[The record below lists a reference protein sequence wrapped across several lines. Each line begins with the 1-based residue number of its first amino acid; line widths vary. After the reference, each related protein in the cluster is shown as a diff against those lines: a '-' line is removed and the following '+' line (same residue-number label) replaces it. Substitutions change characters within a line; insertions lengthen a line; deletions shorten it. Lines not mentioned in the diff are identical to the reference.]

1 MERRHI
7 TLPLTE
13 ELAKT
18 LHAGESGTAYRNH
31 LYIQG
36 CRTQKNVR
44 STGKGRKASL

>member
-1 MERRHI
+1 MEKHI

-13 ELAKT
+13 ELADT
-18 LHAGESGTAYRNH
+18 LHAGDHGILDRNH

-36 CRTQKNVR
+36 CRPQTNVR